1 MCAYKF
7 SKGHDIKLK
16 GLKKLSLT
24 VASYDLLCLLCHEYG
39 DVKRAYPH
47 INYDEDLKE
56 FCKILIEKG
65 YGKLI
70 FI

>member
-1 MCAYKF
+1 MTVYKK
-7 SKGHDIKLK
+7 SKGYDIKLK

-39 DVKRAYPH
+39 NVEKAHPH
-47 INYDEDLKE
+47 INYDVELKE
-56 FCKILIEKG
+56 FCKTLIEND

>member
-1 MCAYKF
+1 MTVYKM
-7 SKGHDIKLK
+7 SKGYDIKLK

-24 VASYDLLCLLCHEYG
+24 VASYDLLCLLCHEYEN
-39 DVKRAYPH
+39 VKKAYPH
-47 INYDEDLKE
+47 VNYDEDLKE
-56 FCKILIEKG
+56 FCKTLIKNG